1 MSSGLRGVVGC
12 DQEEGQ
18 LSLLHCRRTVS
29 VKVDKVAREIEKTPF
44 SRTLEKHNIIAE
56 NEEVGYLTG
65 S

>member
-1 MSSGLRGVVGC
+1 MVGC

-18 LSLLHCRRTVS
+18 LRLLHCRKAVG

-44 SRTLEKHNIIAE
+44 SRTLERHNIIAE
-56 NEEVGYLTG
+56 NEEVGYLKG